1 MRRPATTAALGD
13 GRRWWTLV
21 AVVVAIGAGWAI
33 ASTRTFTWPAELL
46 AGASELGV
54 VAGAVARHRH
64 RPDGT
69 PRAAVDRRS
78 AVLWSALA
86 AVAVAWELSALFG
99 GPRHLHPTLSSLADV
114 AFRVRTVKAAAAAVW
129 LALGAWVAAR

>member
-1 MRRPATTAALGD
+1 MDRPAAAVLGW
-13 GRRWWTLV
+13 GRRWRGLV
-21 AVVVAIGAGWAI
+21 AVVLVAGAGWAI

-46 AGASELGV
+46 TGALEVGV

-64 RPDGT
+64 RPTGT
-69 PRAAVDRRS
+69 ERAAVDRRS
-78 AVLWSALA
+78 AALWSALV

-99 GPRHLHPTLSSLADV
+99 GPRHLHPTLSSLTDV
-114 AFRVRTVKAAAAAVW
+114 AFRVRAVKAAAAAVW